1 MTPQERAEGLVKLFL
16 DDRLE
21 DANEPP
27 GLREA
32 IVDRMARLTDDIGK
46 RCGEQIDQL
55 RSPSTS
61 RIPDAYF
68 NDEEVVENELQVA
81 AAGIRTA
88 RALEGITTGDPRRF
102 EQLLA
107 QRLAPTA
114 RWAVR
119 SEASRVPRPA
129 ARPPALQWSLVPIPW
144 LENDAEWPPEGAV
157 ALDGRRQLTGTDG
170 EPVRVAE
177 DPYRGWVQLAMFERQ
192 GTLATT
198 YPNAPARQVLIAT
211 GLEACDGPP
220 PPQSLPLSSAPPD
233 AWAITYDH
241 LVEDLDPER
250 AATALKT
257 TRGPLSAIID
267 YTLQP
272 GAPAPDRGVG
282 LHPVPLIPRLEIIA
296 LLGLGPES
304 PALCHM
310 LIDDQGPALVGR
322 LWRGFLIHDGNYS
335 ALEPAVQGA
344 DLILRPDLHY
354 TLVKTIGKGRLSVGL
369 TVRHS
374 IQTTGS
380 DRPPEREE

>member
-1 MTPQERAEGLVKLFL
+1 MTPQERAESLVKLFL

-32 IVDRMARLTDDIGK
+32 TVDRMARLSDDIEK
-46 RCGEQIDQL
+46 RCGEQIHHL

-61 RIPDAYF
+61 RIPDVYF
-68 NDEEVVENELQVA
+68 NDEEVVENELQIG

-88 RALEGITTGDPRRF
+88 QALEGIMTEDPRRF

-129 ARPPALQWSLVPIPW
+129 TRPPALQWSLVPIPW

-157 ALDGRRQLTGTDG
+157 ALDGTRQLTGTDG
-170 EPVRVAE
+170 QPVRVAE
-177 DPYRGWVQLAMFERQ
+177 DPYRGWVQLGMFERQ

-198 YPNAPARQVLIAT
+198 YPNVPARQVFIAT
-211 GLEACDGPP
+211 GLEVCDGPP

-233 AWAITYDH
+233 AWAITYAH
-241 LVEDLDPER
+241 LVEDIGPER

-267 YTLQP
+267 YSLQP
-272 GAPAPDRGVG
+272 GAPALDRGVG
-282 LHPVPLIPRLEIIA
+282 LHPFPLIPRLEIVA
-296 LLGLGPES
+296 LVGLRPES
-304 PALCHM
+304 PAFRHV
-310 LIDDQGPALVGR
+310 LIDGQGPALVGR
-322 LWRGFLIHDGNYS
+322 LWRSFLIHDGNYS
-335 ALEPAVQGA
+335 ALEPAVHGA
-344 DLILRPDLHY
+344 DLILRPDLY
-354 TLVKTIGKGRLSVGL
+354 NTLVNTIGKDRLNLGL
-369 TVRHS
+369 TVHHS
-374 IQTTGS
+374 VQGTS
-380 DRPPEREE
+380 SEQ